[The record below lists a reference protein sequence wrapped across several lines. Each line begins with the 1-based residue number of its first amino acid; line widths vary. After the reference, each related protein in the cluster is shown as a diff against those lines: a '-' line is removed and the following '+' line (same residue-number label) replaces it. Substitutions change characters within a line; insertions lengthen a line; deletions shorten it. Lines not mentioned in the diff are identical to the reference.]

1 MASFGFSTENEKEND
16 MQIYFFLDKTIFFL
30 STSTNIYSWVVEK
43 LRRWS
48 LISSQKKTTTTKQY
62 LKLI

>member
-48 LISSQKKTTTTKQY
+48 LISSPKKTTTTKQY